1 MNIILV
7 HGDNTEDSYK
17 RLLTFIDEAIKRNW
31 KIEKIDKSSKNDLRS
46 MVKAESLFNEERI
59 FIVYGINTLDK
70 KDQIWL
76 KENSSDIEGTL
87 VIYEKNNASATTLK
101 HLPKGYKSE
110 KYELPKLIFKFLD
123 SFYPDNKT
131 GCIKLFHE
139 VINTYS
145 IEFVFTLLGSHVKDL
160 YWVKV
165 EPSKI
170 PYPSWRVAKLENQAG
185 NFDDN
190 HLKEILSKLAA
201 IDIDVKTSK
210 ATLAQSL
217 DLLIIRELK

>member
-59 FIVYGINTLDK
+59 FIVYGFNTLNK
-70 KDQIWL
+70 KDHEWL
-76 KENSSDIEGTL
+76 KERSSEVEGTL
-87 VIYEKNNASATTLK
+87 VIYEKNTASATTLK

-110 KYELPKLIFKFLD
+110 KYELPKLLFKFLD
-123 SFYPDNKT
+123 SFYPGNKT
-131 GCIKLFHE
+131 ASIKLFHE
-139 VINTYS
+139 VIKTYS
-145 IEFVFTLLGSHVKDL
+145 IEFVFTLLASHIKDL
-160 YWVKV
+160 YWVMV

-170 PYPSWRVAKLENQAG
+170 PYPSWRVARLENQAG
-185 NFDDN
+185 NFDKD
-190 HLKEILSKLAA
+190 HLNEILAKLAV

-210 ATLAQSL
+210 ATLTQSL
-217 DLLIIRELK
+217 DLLIIRELE